1 MSKIEFI
8 IPTYN
13 RPNQLMGVIS
23 SIFSQRSDKWKV
35 HVVADGIYDGYQ
47 KVKNYFDGDER
58 IKFSELET
66 PGRDWGHTPRNYGLE
81 HATED
86 WVVMSG
92 DDNYYTPVFVDHFL
106 DASIVPG
113 TNFVYCDMIH
123 NWVNF
128 EYHHIKSQPR
138 YGAIDIGNF
147 MTKRVNSQQ
156 LRLDVKRE
164 AADAVFVEDY
174 LKMFGRKNIVYI
186 PKPLYV
192 HN

>member
-35 HVVADGIYDGYQ
+35 HVVADAPYDGYQ
-47 KVKNYFDGDER
+47 KVKDYFVGDER
-58 IKFSELET
+58 IKFSELEG
-66 PGRDWGHTPRNYGLE
+66 PHKDWGHTPRNYGLE

-92 DDNYYTPVFVDHFL
+92 DDNYYMPVFVDHFL
-106 DASIVPG
+106 EVG
-113 TNFVYCDMIH
+113 EKGGVHFVYCDMIH
-123 NWVNF
+123 NWVNS

-147 MTKRVNSQQ
+147 MAKRENAQK
-156 LRLDVKRE
+156 LRLDITKV
-164 AADAVFVEDY
+164 AADAIFVEDY
-174 LKMFGRKNIVYI
+174 LKKFNREGVRYI

>member
-23 SIFSQRSDKWKV
+23 SIFSQRSDKWKI
-35 HVVADGIYDGYQ
+35 HVVADGPYDGYE
-47 KVKNYFDGDER
+47 KVKNYFSGDDR
-58 IKFSELET
+58 IKFSELDG
-66 PGRDWGHTPRNYGLE
+66 PFKDWGHTPRNYGLE

-92 DDNYYTPVFVDHFL
+92 DDNYYMPVFVDHFL
-106 DASIVPG
+106 SVVKPYV
-113 TNFVYCDMIH
+113 NFVFCDMIH
-123 NWVNF
+123 NWTEF
-128 EYHHIKSQPR
+128 QYHYIKSAPK
-138 YGAIDIGNF
+138 YGSIDIGNF
-147 MTKRVNSQQ
+147 MSRRVNAQK
-156 LRLDVKRE
+156 LKLDIKRE
-164 AADAVFVEDY
+164 AADAVFVDDY
-174 LKMFGRKNIVYI
+174 LKKFGREGIVYI

>member
-23 SIFSQRSDKWKV
+23 SIFSQRSDKWKI
-35 HVVADGIYDGYQ
+35 HVVADAPYDGYQ
-47 KVKNYFDGDER
+47 KVKDYFHGDER
-58 IKFSELET
+58 IKFSELEG
-66 PGRDWGHTPRNYGLE
+66 PHKDWGHTPRNYGLE

-92 DDNYYTPVFVDHFL
+92 DDNYYMPVFVDHFL
-106 DASIVPG
+106 EVG
-113 TNFVYCDMIH
+113 EKGGVHFVYCDMIH
-123 NWVNF
+123 NWVNS

-147 MTKRVNSQQ
+147 MTKRENAQK
-156 LRLDVKRE
+156 LRLNVSQV
-164 AADAVFVEDY
+164 AADATFVEDY
-174 LKMFGRKNIVYI
+174 LRKFNREGVRYI
-186 PKPLYV
+186 QKPLYV

>member
-23 SIFSQRSDKWKV
+23 SIYSQRSDKWKI
-35 HVVADGIYDGYQ
+35 HVVADAVYDGYQ
-47 KVKNYFDGDER
+47 KVKDYFIGDDR
-58 IKFSELET
+58 IKFSELNG
-66 PGRDWGHTPRNYGLE
+66 PHKDWGHTARNFGLE
-81 HATED
+81 NATED

-92 DDNYYTPVFVDHFL
+92 DDNYYMPVFVDHFM
-106 DASIVPG
+106 DASKPQGV
-113 TNFVYCDMIH
+113 NFVFCDMIH
-123 NWVNF
+123 NWVNS
-128 EYHHIKSQPR
+128 EYHYIKSQPR

-147 MTKRVNSQQ
+147 MTKRIYAQQ
-156 LRLDVKRE
+156 LRLNVSQV
-164 AADAVFVEDY
+164 AADATFVEDY
-174 LKMFGRKNIVYI
+174 LKKYTRVGVVYI